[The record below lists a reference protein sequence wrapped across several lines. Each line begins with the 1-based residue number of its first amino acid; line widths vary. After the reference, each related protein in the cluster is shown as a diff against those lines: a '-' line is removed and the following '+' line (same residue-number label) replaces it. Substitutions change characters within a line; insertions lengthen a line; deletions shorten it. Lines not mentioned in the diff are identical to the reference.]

1 LVDLQPVLVL
11 VTKLRAHAAPALAQA
26 RLGLAQPGP
35 APVVLARSGS
45 VLVRALPK
53 LRGQEL
59 LAQA

>member
-1 LVDLQPVLVL
+1 MVDLQPVLVL
-11 VTKLRAHAAPALAQA
+11 VTKLHARAAPALAQA
-26 RLGLAQPGP
+26 RLGLAQPEP